1 LWLLAQ
7 TGGHL
12 YAQNV
17 VNVVVLLPADYCLTE
32 LFQSGKCHCT
42 IPTAETPV
50 KQFYLGATSYHEVSY
65 QSSIMQ
71 SASMFVDNHMLCIG
85 TPIHNSG
92 HQI

>member
-1 LWLLAQ
+1 MKLLFTVKQ
-7 TGGHL
+7 QGVTF

-17 VNVVVLLPADYCLTE
+17 VNVVVLLLPYRIISEWKMSL
-32 LFQSGKCHCT
+32 T

-50 KQFYLGATSYHEVSY
+50 KQFYLGARSYHEVSY

-85 TPIHNSG
+85 THIHNSG